1 MRHVAQDYFD
11 ELFHK
16 QVNTGDPV
24 IVSPVISNDDNV
36 YLIAPFQVEHYKEA
50 ILYATEQMS
59 KRARFYNSRV
69 YLNSF
74 CLGKLDSRT
83 RTSLPKIK
91 II

>member
-1 MRHVAQDYFD
+1 MKFDIGTNEIRQDKQNMRI
-11 ELFHK
+11 
-16 QVNTGDPV
+16 
-24 IVSPVISNDDNV
+24 IVTLETIRFVLKGSQS
-36 YLIAPFQVEHYKEA
+36 
-50 ILYATEQMS
+50 
-59 KRARFYNSRV
+59 RFYNSRV